1 MKRLAL
7 LTIPLIAAFA
17 IGSAS
22 AYTAFGATVYPESDE
37 DFIRPLTFSSL
48 TDYAIEDDLFVFADG
63 KLVKVYEKGIYDE
76 YGFDTTVKAVD
87 IKDGVIY
94 CLTGDVAYYLGT
106 ETGENLIQE
115 EKFLP
120 DPKNHHFAEQKTED
134 TVPGY
139 FYTIDSDGLTVFDS
153 STKQHATY
161 PGEFFNLKKFG
172 NKVYAICN
180 NVLHEFSG
188 TVDKPLDDF
197 KYMIDASDVEIT
209 VGQATSLLKEYSSA
223 QFVNIAAGS
232 IMTEI
237 DLDDIPVDGH
247 FTSKNLI
254 KTEKETPALR
264 LCETG
269 DFTIVSILDTA
280 YAVLSSNIEKSNATH
295 TSESVLDSVQITGTN
310 IYASPFM
317 SNGTTAY
324 PYAHGIMVDVI
335 GEIKFEGVL
344 ERVFYEVRY
353 EYGDTVIEGFIADG
367 FWTTDKRED
376 KSDPN
381 HEIDPHY
388 SEKSDTKTILIIL
401 AVVLLVLAV
410 IAYLVHLS
418 AKHKKKGKKKKEEQS
433 EE

>member
-17 IGSAS
+17 IGSAT

-63 KLVKVYEKGIYDE
+63 KLVKVYEKGNYDE
-76 YGFDTTVKAVD
+76 YECTATVKSVD
-87 IKDGVIY
+87 IDKGVIY
-94 CLTGDVAYYLGT
+94 CLTGDVTYYLGQ
-106 ETGENLIQE
+106 ESDENGGTV

-120 DPKNHHFAEQKTED
+120 DPKNHTFATRTDEITYN
-134 TVPGY
+134 GY
-139 FYTIDSDGLTVFDS
+139 YYFTDSEGLTVFS
-153 STKQHATY
+153 RSTKEYETY
-161 PGEFFNLKKFG
+161 SGEFFNLKQCG
-172 NKVYAICN
+172 DKVYAICN

-188 TVDKPLDDF
+188 TADKPLDDL

-223 QFVNIAAGS
+223 KFVNIAAGA

-247 FTSKNLI
+247 FTSKNLT
-254 KTEKETPALR
+254 KTEKETPALM

-295 TSESVLDSVQITGTN
+295 TNQSTLDSVQITGTN

-317 SNGTTAY
+317 STGTTAY
-324 PYAHGIMVDVI
+324 PYAHGIMVEVI

-376 KSDPN
+376 KSDPYDRK
-381 HEIDPHY
+381 DPNETY
-388 SEKSDTKTILIIL
+388 KSDTKTILIIL